1 MHRTNMKVRV
11 WNFCIF
17 KWSSLKYSQ
26 ICTHFYN
33 TKYLPNMRQL
43 VLLIS
48 YVIKTEVEQFVII
61 TAIKLES
68 FGSLEKLPS
77 FELKLPTCDAFSL

>member
-1 MHRTNMKVRV
+1 
-11 WNFCIF
+11 
-17 KWSSLKYSQ
+17 
-26 ICTHFYN
+26 
-33 TKYLPNMRQL
+33 MRQL
-43 VLLIS
+43 ALLIS